1 MSTSEEAVL
10 RLDFERNLPVL
21 QHWGLQLSREQE
33 QSVKDY
39 LTRFYDDSL
48 WQKPGTVEI
57 DLRSV
62 PQVCG
67 RWSLTV
73 TPQAADGRFR
83 VLELRRP
90 ADEMRRNQAR
100 GVVLGGDR
108 GAGGELSGGA
118 DERQVVQQLSAVA
131 TAAVPEST
139 SWTDA
144 YLLACEGLMAGL
156 PEESCSL
163 LRGRL
168 CRLRELKET
177 APQEFLLMALLGQL
191 EGLSANSE
199 QAKANLGAAPDQA
212 IALAAVQIVRWQ
224 LSKLRGALSQGAA
237 GVGVGGGT
245 TRQS

>member
-108 GAGGELSGGA
+108 GAGGELSGVRMS
-118 DERQVVQQLSAVA
+118 DRWSSSCPQWRLQPCRSQ
-131 TAAVPEST
+131 P
-139 SWTDA
+139 
-144 YLLACEGLMAGL
+144 AGL
-156 PEESCSL
+156 TLTCW
-163 LRGRL
+163 R
-168 CRLRELKET
+168 
-177 APQEFLLMALLGQL
+177 
-191 EGLSANSE
+191 
-199 QAKANLGAAPDQA
+199 
-212 IALAAVQIVRWQ
+212 VRD
-224 LSKLRGALSQGAA
+224 
-237 GVGVGGGT
+237 
-245 TRQS
+245 